1 MIKPDY
7 LLELTKILM
16 CEFLNSYVRPKLFE
30 NVKLCYMDISSSI
43 VCVKQMVFK
52 KYSRRC

>member
-16 CEFLNSYVRPKLFE
+16 CEFLHSYVRPKLFE

-52 KYSRRC
+52 KIF